1 MARATRSATQQ
12 QDKDKPQDQ
21 VLAHRAKS
29 TAKKRKRVS
38 LPEDDQPAAKQH
50 RGENGIKEE
59 STDDKLSKGKF
70 PELDHVADVPLDP
83 VIAQKV
89 LEILEM
95 CVNTTHS
102 TSSNHLCLLHR
113 VDSQGL
119 LDRVFPLPATNPSE
133 PSTSKSQTGTYSLR
147 TLLKESAQ
155 HPLRVLRV
163 SFLHYLIRS
172 WLTTTF

>member
-102 TSSNHLCLLHR
+102 TLPITYVCSTGLTLKVFLTVYFPFPPQILPSPPLQNLKREHIPSALCLR
-113 VDSQGL
+113 SQHSIHSGCC
-119 LDRVFPLPATNPSE
+119 V
-133 PSTSKSQTGTYSLR
+133 
-147 TLLKESAQ
+147 
-155 HPLRVLRV
+155 
-163 SFLHYLIRS
+163 
-172 WLTTTF
+172 